1 MDKIQAVAIS
11 PAQLAMLQKMQQNV
25 LAASQGFIAP
35 AQQIG
40 GELTTSSVSGSST
53 GSFSQMMN
61 EAVDRVD
68 AMQHSASAR
77 QTAVET
83 GISDDLTGAMVESQK
98 AGIAFSAMV
107 QVRNKLNAALDEVLN
122 MAV

>member
-1 MDKIQAVAIS
+1 MDKIQAVGIS
-11 PAQLAMLQKMQQNV
+11 PAQLAMLQQMQQNMLV
-25 LAASQGFIAP
+25 SSQGFIAP
-35 AQQIG
+35 AQPIG
-40 GELTTSSVSGSST
+40 GELSASSLSGSAS
-53 GSFSQMMN
+53 GSFSQMLD
-61 EAVDRVD
+61 EAVHRVD
-68 AMQHSASAR
+68 AMQHSAAAK

-107 QVRNKLNAALDEVLN
+107 QVRNKLTAALDEVMN

>member
-1 MDKIQAVAIS
+1 MDKIQSVAIS
-11 PAQLAMLQKMQQNV
+11 PAQLSMLQKMQQNA
-25 LAASQGFIAP
+25 LSASQGFIAP

-40 GELTTSSVSGSST
+40 GELLASPASSSS

-61 EAVDRVD
+61 EAVNRVD
-68 AMQHSASAR
+68 MMQHTASAK

-98 AGIAFSAMV
+98 ASVAFSAMV
-107 QVRNKLNAALDEVLN
+107 QVRNKLTSALDEVMN